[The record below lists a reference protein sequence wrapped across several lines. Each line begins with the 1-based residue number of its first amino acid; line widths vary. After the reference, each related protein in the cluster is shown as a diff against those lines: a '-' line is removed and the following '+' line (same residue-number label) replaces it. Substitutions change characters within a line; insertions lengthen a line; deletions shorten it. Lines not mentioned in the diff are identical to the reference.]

1 MNIALKKA
9 AVAATTVACFSL
21 ISVSGSD
28 WNFSFGVERAYAQ
41 TDRAAS
47 RRPSHAVDS
56 THHRYRRAAPRNTRA
71 LVAEAVAS
79 TTSYWDY
86 DDYYCSGDPNA
97 YRGYPPGSYYY
108 RAYSGGHCV
117 PANFVTGR
125 YGRTTLFP
133 RYYGGWIQ

>member
-9 AVAATTVACFSL
+9 AVAAATVACFSL
-21 ISVSGSD
+21 VSFSGSD
-28 WNFSFGVERAYAQ
+28 GSFSPGIERAHAQ
-41 TDRAAS
+41 SDRAS
-47 RRPSHAVDS
+47 RRPSQAPGS
-56 THHRYRRAAPRNTRA
+56 AHRSHRRPAPGNTRA

-86 DDYYCSGDPNA
+86 DDYYCSGDRLA

-108 RAYSGGHCV
+108 RGYSGGHCV